1 MDTKRRNAGRIDGIR
16 WLALVAVALFGL
28 TLTIGSGGGNGDDE
42 EDSEPSEVGILGIY
56 EFTIGGPLAGDTG
69 PSQIDIAFD
78 EAFALS
84 LQPTVTGSITC
95 DQVTEECGLQ
105 TVWDGSTALVE
116 DQGEPATIDDL
127 NVTVT
132 ELWILDPA
140 DEDADPSSGTIR
152 VESPDNT
159 ELGDVVVQVTAD
171 CETRGPGVQVTTEP
185 ASTTTCYTW
194 EEFDSLL
201 DDLET
206 ATAVELRAALGWGAI
221 DFTLEQSAYAF
232 EIFPLLEDATFADG
246 SPTEQCD
253 VYASTWTDGPPNP
266 GTRTLTW
273 FDDNPDGSVGPG
285 DSFRQEFNQ
294 CWLDEPGDD
303 IDELFNGIVDFVS
316 YTELV
321 DASREVVTRIG
332 FEGETQNM
340 KIGGV
345 GYGDELGNAPLV
357 ITETLDS
364 GGTIS
369 VDSEITLSGKYVIV
383 FYE

>member
-1 MDTKRRNAGRIDGIR
+1 MDTNTKSAGRIDGIR
-16 WLALVAVALFGL
+16 WLALIAVALFGL
-28 TLTIGSGGGNGDDE
+28 TLTIGSGGGNGDDDE
-42 EDSEPSEVGILGIY
+42 GSEPSEVGILGIY
-56 EFTIGGPLAGDTG
+56 EFTIGGPLAGDAG

-78 EAFALS
+78 GAFELS
-84 LQPTVTGSITC
+84 LQPTVTGSVVC

-116 DQGEPATIDDL
+116 DQSDPAIVGDFT
-127 NVTVT
+127 VTVT
-132 ELWILDPA
+132 ELWVLDPDDA
-140 DEDADPSSGTIR
+140 DADPSTGAIR
-152 VESPDNT
+152 VESLDPA
-159 ELGDVVVQVTAD
+159 LADVIVEVAD
-171 CETRGPGVQVTTEP
+171 CDPGGPGVQVTTEP
-185 ASTTTCYTW
+185 ASTTACYTW

-201 DDLET
+201 DELDPEESV
-206 ATAVELRAALGWGAI
+206 ALRAVLGWGAI
-221 DFTLEQSAYAF
+221 DFTLEQSVYAF

-253 VYASTWTDGPPNP
+253 IYGSTWTEGPPNP
-266 GTRTLTW
+266 GTTTLSW

-285 DSFRQEFNQ
+285 DSFRQEFNE
-294 CWLDEPGDD
+294 CWLDEPNDD
-303 IDELFNGIVDFVS
+303 IDELLNGIMDFVS
-316 YTELV
+316 YTEV
-321 DASREVVTRIG
+321 IDPSREVLTRIG

-345 GYGDELGNAPLV
+345 GYGDELGNAPVV

-369 VDSEITLSGKYVIV
+369 VDSEIRLSGKYVIV